1 MRDKILSVV
10 KYFTSEEVAYY
21 IAENMGSV
29 PAVKIKTAPTKA
41 KNMVYQKNYD
51 FISKANQ
58 IIDFSNYY
66 IDADVLLHIAER
78 FPSFLENKNTIYV
91 VWEYAYNYVMDK

>member
-41 KNMVYQKNYD
+41 KNMVYQK
-51 FISKANQ
+51 K
-58 IIDFSNYY
+58 
-66 IDADVLLHIAER
+66 H
-78 FPSFLENKNTIYV
+78 FL
-91 VWEYAYNYVMDK
+91 